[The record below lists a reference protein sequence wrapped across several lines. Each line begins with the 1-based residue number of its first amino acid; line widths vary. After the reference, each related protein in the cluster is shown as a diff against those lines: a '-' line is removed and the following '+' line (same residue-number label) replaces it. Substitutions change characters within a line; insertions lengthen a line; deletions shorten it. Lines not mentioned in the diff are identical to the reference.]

1 MNEVEIKLNTLKKV
15 RNFSE
20 KVATM
25 EEDIDIIVGRYV
37 VDAKSVLGILSIDLN
52 RVLRLRIH
60 TTDIERCKEFQ
71 NEMKEFF
78 I

>member
-1 MNEVEIKLNTLKKV
+1 
-15 RNFSE
+15 
-20 KVATM
+20 M